1 MKKINVIYA
10 GWGERFRL
18 GVLADDGK
26 DIMFE
31 YTAEALERGLE
42 LSPYKMPLARGGFS
56 GFPEF
61 LFRLPGFISDALP
74 DGWGMLVM
82 DRLFR
87 KEGRELSDVS
97 PLDRLALIGEHA
109 IGPLAFEPAELLLLP
124 ATDMQLMNLAKDVRR
139 VFDNDESE
147 IILRKLVLIGGSPHG
162 ARPKALVNF
171 DPPTNQ
177 IYPSEHK
184 RGVPML
190 VKFPGQ
196 IEHKEVCAI
205 ETLYAR
211 LATECGIS
219 VPRTYFFELDDETSA
234 FGIER
239 FDRHENMRVPVH
251 TASAAAHVD
260 FRMPQIDYVGLLRL
274 TRFIT
279 KDVREVRRAFERC
292 VFNVIF
298 NNRDDH
304 PKNFSFLMDKHG
316 RWLLSPAYDLTYN
329 VGPNGLHQMD
339 ICGEAKIPG
348 RKNLLELARKTGVEQ
363 NAACEA
369 IDRMVGVAQKFGE
382 RVGNLPIREQTLRT
396 IEKAIK
402 TNCERMQV
410 SKKPTP

>member
-10 GWGERFRL
+10 GWGERFQL

-31 YTAEALERGLE
+31 YTTEALERGLE
-42 LSPYKMPLARGGFS
+42 LSPYKMPLGRGGTS
-56 GFPEF
+56 GFPDY

-87 KEGRELSDVS
+87 KQGREVAEVS
-97 PLDRLALIGEHA
+97 PLDRLALIGDHA
-109 IGPLAFEPAELLLLP
+109 IGALAFEPAEFVSLP
-124 ATDMQLMNLAKDVRR
+124 AADMQLLDFAKDVRH

-147 IILRKLVLIGGSPHG
+147 TILRKLILLGGSPHG

-171 DPPTNQ
+171 HEPTNQ
-177 IYPSEHK
+177 IYESNHD
-184 RGVPML
+184 RGIPIL
-190 VKFPGQ
+190 VKFPAQ
-196 IEHKEVCAI
+196 NEHKEVCAI
-205 ETLYAR
+205 ETLYAQ
-211 LATECGIS
+211 LARESGIS
-219 VPRTYFFELDDETSA
+219 VPPTYFFDLDDDTSA

-239 FDRHENMRVPVH
+239 FDRHENMRVPIH

-279 KDVREVRRAFERC
+279 KDVREVRRAYERC

-304 PKNFSFLMDKHG
+304 PKNFSFLMDKRGH
-316 RWLLSPAYDLTYN
+316 WLLSPAYDLTYN
-329 VGPNGLHQMD
+329 VGPNGFHQMD
-339 ICGEAKIPG
+339 ICGEAKAPG
-348 RKNLLELARKTGVEQ
+348 LKNLLDLAAKTGVDQ
-363 NAACEA
+363 NAAREA
-369 IDRMVGVAQKFGE
+369 VDRMVGVAQRFGDAA
-382 RVGNLPIREQTLRT
+382 GNLPIRNQTLRT
-396 IEKAIK
+396 IQNSIN
-402 TNCERMQV
+402 TNCERMNG
-410 SKKPTP
+410 